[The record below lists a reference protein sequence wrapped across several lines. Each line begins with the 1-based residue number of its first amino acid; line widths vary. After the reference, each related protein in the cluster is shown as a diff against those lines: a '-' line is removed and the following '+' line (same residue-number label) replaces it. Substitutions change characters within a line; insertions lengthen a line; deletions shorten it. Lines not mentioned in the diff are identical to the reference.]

1 MKTPSKLLLLTVG
14 YGEGHNTAAHA
25 LAIAAQEKGWTVEVV
40 DACAA
45 SSPRLFS
52 ITQKFYQFCVKSAPW
67 MWAITYAQTET
78 ADWST
83 KATAPFLRRVTQYIK
98 ELIQSF
104 LPDAVLCTYPLY
116 GYMIDYLRTMG
127 AIEVPY
133 GMVVTDALEIS
144 RPWMLTNADVVY
156 LPDEYS
162 LRMVQDR
169 FAISPSKLAAP
180 GFPVKPVFCGKRSLT
195 LPPSKQNIRIVYG
208 AYAPLSRVKA
218 DIVML
223 LQWLP
228 GCHITLLAGSRYRA
242 LKSLV
247 CDRVS
252 VLKRTDKM
260 VSLFENSHL
269 YIGKAGAATVFEA
282 YATALPVI
290 INYALPGQEQGN
302 LQLLQMDGV
311 GLSVA
316 STPEL
321 QRAVSDILNNNAAI
335 WLRMKQL
342 MMTLNR
348 SNGACRIID
357 DFERRFLYE

>member
-1 MKTPSKLLLLTVG
+1 MQTPRKLLVLTVG
-14 YGEGHNTAAHA
+14 YGEGHNTAARA
-25 LAIAAQEKGWTVEVV
+25 LAAAAQEKGWTVEVV

-83 KATAPFLRRVTQYIK
+83 KATAPILRRVTQYIK

-104 LPDAVLCTYPLY
+104 QPDAVLCTYPLY
-116 GYMIDYLRTMG
+116 GYMIDYLRRTG
-127 AIEVPY
+127 AIHVPY

-162 LRMVQDR
+162 LRLVQER
-169 FAISPSKLAAP
+169 FAISPAKLAAP
-180 GFPVKPVFCGKRSLT
+180 GFPVKPDFCGRRSLT
-195 LPPSKQNIRIVYG
+195 APPTKHDIRIVYG
-208 AYAPLSRVKA
+208 AYAPLPRVKA
-218 DIVML
+218 DIAML
-223 LQWLP
+223 LRCLP
-228 GCHITLLAGSRYRA
+228 GAHITLLAGSRYRA
-242 LKSLV
+242 LKTLA
-247 CDRVS
+247 CARVS

-260 VSLFENSHL
+260 VSLFENCHL

-282 YATALPVI
+282 YAMALPVI

-302 LQLLQMDGV
+302 LQLLQKDGV
-311 GLSVA
+311 GISVA
-316 STPEL
+316 STAEL
-321 QRAVSDILNNNAAI
+321 QCAVSGILDNNAAV

-342 MMTLNR
+342 MLALNR
-348 SNGACRIID
+348 SNGASRIID
-357 DFERRFLYE
+357 DFERRFFV